1 MNNAKRITNFKQRA
15 LSLLGFCGLGL
26 LLGLQTPYS
35 FAAPSTTLSDNPM
48 ILVTPT
54 HPQVLL
60 LLNNS
65 QSMDGN
71 LSGAI
76 MTGALGNYSS
86 TDPGTNGF
94 TPPVS
99 NGYVSGKAD
108 YTVNNADNSPS
119 RMNVAKA
126 SIKQILSDYA
136 SSNDFGLMT
145 VGISDSPVLYN
156 TWVYYMSSPTGG
168 FTFASKP
175 DITNKTTYLNPCYPP
190 IAANISSADCTALAG
205 RYGSDVSTKQY
216 VVAAGSSDGTS
227 TTPGSSDD
235 PQVNDVLYA
244 GSLPSAFVSYSGP
257 HPASP
262 YYSATNTSGFTL
274 AQYNSGGVFEGYNA
288 TTPNICDTCWGTS
301 PTNAGY
307 VPYSPEVLYVSRGF
321 GYCNNIYCN
330 NSNIKQGAL
339 LVPIAVDSPTRQ
351 ATFNTLLAPETNN
364 PTSPEIKSN
373 TVNAATAG
381 MLEGAYD
388 YYTNSTSGAG
398 NVAAYTFTG
407 TVAPPSPPPNNKK
420 NNCDTNKYVV
430 LVTDGLPTLDLNGKA
445 WPPLGSLAA
454 TGYGVKTTITN
465 GVLTATDNQA
475 VNDTLDRIKTLKDKN
490 ILTYVIGMGAGVD
503 AAKNP
508 AAAATL
514 QAMAKAGGTGTYFPA
529 KSPAD
534 VSNDMVVILEQ
545 IKAANGTTTS
555 AAVNSTNVKTTS
567 NVFQATF
574 DYPDTNND
582 WTGDLVE
589 YPITNGIVNQKSVG
603 WSAYKLLDK
612 LSWDTDRHI
621 VSFNPS
627 SGKGIPFRWPASNT
641 DYTRINS
648 AQQSLLMTSSSDTLG
663 PSRLSYVR
671 GDQSLEQNK
680 GGSFRNR
687 THLLGDIANSTPLYV
702 GSPFSPYQDSSYQTF
717 QASASGREPM
727 IYVGANDGMLH
738 AFKAS
743 SGQEL
748 YAFVPNSVFS
758 NLINLTKPTYNTAHK
773 FFVDGSPSAGDVKFG
788 DGSWHTILT
797 GGLNNGGNSIYAID
811 ITTPPSTTA
820 TEADI
825 AKNVLWEYSDTN
837 LGRTYSRPTT
847 ALITTG
853 GGPQF
858 VVIFGSGYNNSNG
871 RPYLYILNAQ
881 TGVPL
886 TGSPIDLCAGQP
898 ITICDPAKANG
909 LSSPAVVLASDGG
922 GAATLV
928 YAGDLQGNLWK
939 VDLTAKTF
947 AGTLVFK
954 ATDGS
959 VTPKA

>member
-60 LLNNS
+60 LLNSS

-76 MTGALGNYSS
+76 MTGAQ
-86 TDPGTNGF
+86 GTYTLLPGF
-94 TPPVS
+94 TAPVD
-99 NGYVSGKAD
+99 GTASGSAA
-108 YTVNNADNSPS
+108 YTVGGKDNSDS

-136 SSNDFGLMT
+136 SSNDFGLLT
-145 VGISDSPVLYN
+145 LGTAGTPALYN

-168 FTFASKP
+168 FTFTSTP
-175 DITNKTTYLNPCYPP
+175 DITNKTTYPNPCYPP
-190 IAANISSADCTALAG
+190 ITVSSSDCAALAA
-205 RYGSDVSTKQY
+205 RYGSGVSTQPY
-216 VVAAGSSDGTS
+216 FVAAGSSNGES
-227 TTPGSSDD
+227 NTPGSSDD

-244 GSLPSAFVSYSGP
+244 GSLPSVFVSYNGP
-257 HPASP
+257 TQGNP
-262 YYSATNTSGFTL
+262 YSYYTL
-274 AQYNSGGVFEGYNA
+274 AQYNSGGVFEGYAN
-288 TTPNICDTCWGTS
+288 TTPDIGSFGTS

-321 GYCNNIYCN
+321 GYY
-330 NSNIKQGAL
+330 NSVNTTQSAL
-339 LVPIAVDSPTRQ
+339 LVPIATDSATRQ
-351 ATFNTLLAPETNN
+351 ATFNTLLAPETND
-364 PTSPEIKSN
+364 PSSGEIKSN
-373 TVNAATAG
+373 AVNAATAI
-381 MLEGAYD
+381 MIKGAYD
-388 YYTNSTSGAG
+388 YYNGKLAGSGS
-398 NVAAYTFTG
+398 AYTYSG
-407 TVAPPSPPPNNKK
+407 IAPPSPPPNNKK
-420 NNCDTNKYVV
+420 NDCDTKKYVV
-430 LVTDGLPTLDLNGKA
+430 LVTDGLPTWDLAGNA

-454 TGYGVKTTITN
+454 SPSPTGYGVTAPTDSNGAVITTGSGATN
-465 GVLTATDNQA
+465 NQA
-475 VNDTLDRIKTLKDKN
+475 VIDAVAQIAALKTKG

-503 AAKNP
+503 ASKNP

-514 QAMAKAGGTGTYFPA
+514 KAMAVAGGTGTYFPA

-555 AAVNSTNVKTTS
+555 AAVNSTNVKTTA

-589 YPITNGIVNQKSVG
+589 YPIANGIVNQKSVG
-603 WSAYKLLDK
+603 WSAHQLLDK

-627 SGKGIPFRWPASNT
+627 TGKGIPFRWPASNT
-641 DYTRINS
+641 DYTRINA

-671 GDQSLEQNK
+671 GDQSLGQNK

-717 QASASGREPM
+717 QAAASGREPM

-748 YAFVPNSVFS
+748 YAFVPNGVFS

-825 AKNVLWEYSDTN
+825 AKNVLWEYSDTK
-837 LGRTYSRPTT
+837 LGRTYSHPTT

-853 GGPQF
+853 SGPQF
-858 VVIFGSGYNNSNG
+858 VVIFGSGYNNSDG

-909 LSSPAVVLASDGG
+909 LSSPAVVLASDGS